1 MLLIVAG
8 GLGWRVTSDLTLQ
21 LLRDGEAGGGPACTP
36 AWCKTTLLLIVF
48 GAVGLALTEWL
59 NQGEIFTA
67 MPWSER
73 WLTALFKS
81 VTARTAGFSTLP
93 LSLDTV
99 TESSLL
105 LLMVLM
111 FIGAI

>member
-1 MLLIVAG
+1 
-8 GLGWRVTSDLTLQ
+8 
-21 LLRDGEAGGGPACTP
+21 
-36 AWCKTTLLLIVF
+36 
-48 GAVGLALTEWL
+48 
-59 NQGEIFTA
+59 

-111 FIGAI
+111 FIGASPGGTGGGIKPPLWPP